1 MSVCF
6 VQIETKKLTRNR
18 SVRKNIH
25 TNESR
30 EKTGGLIYQGILI
43 AVNVQ
48 LFEFNSMFDPI
59 KFPRDKRMNFEVTLS
74 ILSALSQFACLVWLS
89 RLAPILTLQYSLLIS
104 DISTFAQLTMAAGR
118 GEGASTSDS
127 VCPSSPGPDIY
138 HRLKLS
144 FLPCLI
150 PLIYDTSQCSNC
162 LFWRGWGWAES
173 LLDWKAKYWDCRK
186 KQDPTSLV
194 WARAGRR
201 KRWQRV
207 RGGKSGIVHSPLKSS
222 PDHRSLKSRKKP
234 PGRGVMCDGGGSR
247 RMRQ

>member
-1 MSVCF
+1 MFSCSNSTRCLILSSF
-6 VQIETKKLTRNR
+6 RETKEWILR
-18 SVRKNIH
+18 SPFPFCLPFLNLPVLFDWAGWRQYWHCNTLFLFQIFLH
-25 TNESR
+25 SHNSQWQPGGGR
-30 EKTGGLIYQGILI
+30 EGG
-43 AVNVQ
+43 
-48 LFEFNSMFDPI
+48 
-59 KFPRDKRMNFEVTLS
+59 
-74 ILSALSQFACLVWLS
+74 
-89 RLAPILTLQYSLLIS
+89 
-104 DISTFAQLTMAAGR
+104 
-118 GEGASTSDS
+118 TSDS